1 VNTFTHADLETLL
14 DRPVRRLLTAADRKA
29 FTGRR
34 VLITGA
40 GGSVGSELARQIARC
55 SPERLTLVDQSE
67 FNLFQ
72 IERELA
78 DTVPRIALEPVLA
91 DITRSAVVRRVFRAE
106 RPSVVYHA
114 AAYKHVTMV
123 ERAAC
128 AAITV
133 NVLGTLVTA
142 EASRDSGARF
152 VLISSNKA
160 AAPRSVMGATKRFA
174 ELVVL
179 SRGDAGFRPIVIRFG
194 NVLGSSGSV
203 LAIMRDAIRRGRPI
217 PITDPEATRYFM
229 TAGEAVSLV
238 MKADLLARRPETYWL
253 DMGQPVRIGDL
264 ARRLLALEAAAGY
277 RPVPIECVGLRA
289 GEKLREE
296 LTTQGLRMCP
306 TRHSRIWVA
315 RQRPR
320 SRTAVDGAVRALR
333 RRIAAGDAFGALTA
347 VADAVPD
354 FEISSEALASA
365 RAQTLAVDSA
375 RRRSARVA

>member
-1 VNTFTHADLETLL
+1 MTFTPAELETLL

-91 DITRSAVVRRVFRAE
+91 DITRSAVVRRVFRAA

-142 EASRDSGARF
+142 EAARERGARF
-152 VLISSNKA
+152 VLISSDKA
-160 AAPRSVMGATKRFA
+160 AAPRSVMGATKRLA

-179 SRGDAGFRPIVIRFG
+179 SRGDVAFRPIVVRFG

-203 LAIMRDAIRRGRPI
+203 LTIMRDAIRRGRPI
-217 PITDPEATRYFM
+217 PVTDPDATRYFM

-264 ARRLLALEAAAGY
+264 ASRLLALESAAGY

-320 SRTAVDGAVRALR
+320 SRAAVDHAVRELR
-333 RRIAAGDAFGALTA
+333 RRVATGDALGALAA
-347 VADAVPD
+347 VADAVLD
-354 FEISSEALASA
+354 FEISDEARESACAQSELA
-365 RAQTLAVDSA
+365 DSA
-375 RRRSARVA
+375 CRRPARVA